1 MMDFSEA
8 FYSLIPFLELI
19 ALRYGFKFRLVS
31 ENVEIFSTE
40 GCPLSSPDYS
50 LKINSTLEMEIFEED
65 KTNKV
70 SDGRVLLE
78 TLLPGLSRYADSITD
93 ISQGDGSEKTLKEL
107 TELLENQA
115 VGIGFADPEE
125 NFEYI
130 NQAGL
135 KIFGFEGKKEGG
147 KLNINA
153 FLDTQNL
160 TTVKKQTELRK
171 NGNQSSYEMEIVA
184 ADGQK
189 KVIHIKAAPRF
200 SETGEFL
207 GTYGVYRDV
216 SRTVEIER
224 ALRRS
229 ESIFRAMLKNIPDA
243 IIIKDL
249 EGRFVHVNPGAELL
263 LGKKSSELRGL
274 TDDDVYLSDHPLLG
288 SCCLGE
294 TEVKTTDRT
303 YQFEGQEVIF
313 STTIVPLVDDGET
326 LGQCSISRDITS
338 ERHAQNILKRSHD
351 EYLAVFQNLES
362 MVYVVD
368 FETYE
373 ILFMNRQGISIWGN
387 RVGEKCYEVFHDQE
401 NPCVYCTNNR
411 IKNEN
416 KVYSWEYLNRRNH
429 RWYRC
434 NARPVPWPDN
444 RIVRCE
450 VADDITESKLNES
463 RLRRKL
469 TGEKIISGI
478 STMFSCKAESELK
491 DSVTNSLEVT
501 GKFLHCD
508 TAFFY
513 RLKSD
518 GSYKLENE
526 WFSGSSET
534 MGKIPIQIEM
544 DISGL
549 RKDFYWLAEKD
560 LHQNFKFF
568 GNGHTL
574 RGYALIPLI
583 RQDKLQAVCGFASF
597 SKNPKIS
604 PEDLDVVHSVSELI
618 FNEIIRYE
626 LKTEKDKLTEQ
637 LLQSQK
643 LEAIGSLA
651 GGIAHDFNNI
661 LTVILGNMS
670 LLEMDFSGDEDI
682 RATITEVIHAAQTAS
697 TLVGQLLAFSRKQV
711 LEKQE
716 VDVNEVLMD
725 LGSMFKRLLGE
736 LVMLDVYPG
745 EGLWLVKAD
754 PSQLKQVLVNLAVN
768 ARDALDNH
776 EGRIVISTEN
786 IFISDKETKEENGRF
801 IRISFTDNGSGM
813 DENIQG
819 RLFEPFFTTK
829 GKGKGTGLGL
839 ATSYG
844 IITQHGGTINVKS
857 KLGQGTTF
865 EILLPAAIS
874 EEAPD
879 SSEEEHRTVLIIEEN
894 FSTREKLYRIMISS
908 GYNVIFSLSP
918 AESIKV
924 ASRYGGV
931 IHVVFTSY
939 SYMTSREQ
947 TSLDS
952 LRELYPGIKII
963 YLAESDFDVD
973 TMTKLPILTRE
984 FTPSQVFEIIDKF

>member
-1 MMDFSEA
+1 MDFSQA

-19 ALRYGFKFRLVS
+19 ASRYGFKFRLVS
-31 ENVEIFSTE
+31 ESSEIFSSE
-40 GCPLSSPDYS
+40 GCPSSPADYS
-50 LKINSTLEMEIFEED
+50 FKINSTLEIEIFEENQ
-65 KTNKV
+65 TSQV
-70 SDGRVLLE
+70 TEGHILLE
-78 TLLPGLSRYADSITD
+78 TLIPGLRNFADVLCNTP
-93 ISQGDGSEKTLKEL
+93 DGAGNEKTLKEL

-135 KIFGFEGKKEGG
+135 KIFGFDGKKEGG
-147 KLNINA
+147 KLNINK
-153 FLDTQNL
+153 FLDSQNL
-160 TTVKKQTELRK
+160 ATVKNQTELRK
-171 NGNQSSYEMEIVA
+171 KGNPSSYEMEIVA

-207 GTYGVYRDV
+207 GTYGVFRDV

-229 ESIFRAMLKNIPDA
+229 EAIFRAMLKNIPDA
-243 IIIKDL
+243 IIIKDID
-249 EGRFVHVNPGAELL
+249 GRFVHVNPGAELL

-274 TDDDVYLSDHPLLG
+274 TDDDVSLSGHPLLE
-288 SCCLGE
+288 SCGLGE
-294 TEVKTTDRT
+294 TEVKTSERT

-313 STTIVPLVDDGET
+313 STTIVPLVDGVDI
-326 LGQCSISRDITS
+326 LGKCHISRDVTS

-373 ILFMNRQGISIWGN
+373 ILFMNKQGISIWGN

-401 NPCVYCTNNR
+401 NPCVYCTNKS
-411 IKNEN
+411 IKNDN
-416 KVYSWEYLNRRNH
+416 KVYSWEYLNRQNH

-434 NARPVPWPDN
+434 NARPIPWPDN

-450 VADDITESKLNES
+450 VAEDITESKVNES

-478 STMFSCKAESELK
+478 SAMFSCKGESELK
-491 DSVTNSLEVT
+491 DSVSKSLEVT

-513 RLKSD
+513 RLQRDST
-518 GSYKLENE
+518 YKLENE

-534 MGKIPIQIEM
+534 MGKIPLQIEM
-544 DISGL
+544 DISSL
-549 RKDFYWLAEKD
+549 KNDFYWISEND
-560 LHQNFKFF
+560 LPQKYKFF

-574 RGYALIPLI
+574 KGYALIPLI
-583 RQDKLQAVCGFASF
+583 RQDKLLAVCGFASF

-604 PEDLDVVHSVSELI
+604 PDDLDVVHSVSELI
-618 FNEIIRYE
+618 FNEIIRNE

-682 RATITEVIHAAQTAS
+682 KATISEVIHAAQTAS

-711 LEKQE
+711 LEKRE
-716 VDVNEVLMD
+716 VDVNEILSD
-725 LGSMFKRLLGE
+725 LESMFKRLLGE
-736 LVMLDVYPG
+736 LVMLDVYPA
-745 EGLWLVKAD
+745 EGLWHVKAD

-768 ARDALDNH
+768 ARDALGNK

-786 IFISDKETKEENGRF
+786 IYVTDKETKAENGRY

-813 DENIQG
+813 DETIQG

-865 EILLPAAIS
+865 EILLPAAVL
-874 EEAPD
+874 EDAV
-879 SSEEEHRTVLIIEEN
+879 SSPEEEHRTVLIIEEN
-894 FSTREKLYRIMISS
+894 FSTREKLYRIMISR

-947 TSLDS
+947 SSLDS

-963 YLAESDFDVD
+963 YLAESDFEVD
-973 TMTKLPILTRE
+973 SMNKLPILNRD